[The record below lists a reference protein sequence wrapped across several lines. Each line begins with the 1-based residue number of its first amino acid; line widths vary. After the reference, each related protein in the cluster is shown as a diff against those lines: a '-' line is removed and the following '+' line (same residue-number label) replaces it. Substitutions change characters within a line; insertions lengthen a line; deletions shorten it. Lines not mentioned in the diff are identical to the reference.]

1 MVIKIGIIGSCAT
14 RDIFRSVYNS
24 DYFENFEIV
33 FDIERVSIISL
44 TQPPVNYCLNDI
56 KIFPENRSNEVRT
69 KRLEDDL
76 SKNFFQDIKKGID
89 ILLIDLYFEIK
100 FGIMIYDN
108 NILTNNTWD
117 YPETVFY
124 KKMKP
129 EIINMQENPQT
140 YMKIFSDNFD
150 KLYNFIKSR
159 YPNVRIVLNSIRTTD
174 KIKNKKGE
182 IVINE
187 KLKKSFSG
195 INNNLTK
202 LENYIK
208 NNYDIEYLNFEESI
222 LDENHIWGPGEVHY
236 ESAYYQ
242 KTYKKMLNL

>member
-76 SKNFFQDIKKGID
+76 SKNFFQNIKKGID

-108 NILTNNTWD
+108 NILTSID
-117 YPETVFY
+117 MSF
-124 KKMKP
+124 K
-129 EIINMQENPQT
+129 II
-140 YMKIFSDNFD
+140 
-150 KLYNFIKSR
+150 
-159 YPNVRIVLNSIRTTD
+159 
-174 KIKNKKGE
+174 
-182 IVINE
+182 
-187 KLKKSFSG
+187 
-195 INNNLTK
+195 
-202 LENYIK
+202 
-208 NNYDIEYLNFEESI
+208 
-222 LDENHIWGPGEVHY
+222 
-236 ESAYYQ
+236 A
-242 KTYKKMLNL
+242 